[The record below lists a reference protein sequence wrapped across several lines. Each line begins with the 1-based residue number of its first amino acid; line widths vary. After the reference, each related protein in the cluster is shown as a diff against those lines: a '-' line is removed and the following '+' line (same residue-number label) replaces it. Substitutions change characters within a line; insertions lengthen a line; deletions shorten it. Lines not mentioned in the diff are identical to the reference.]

1 MPKVDRDRDAA
12 RKHKASSPKQ
22 QARRS
27 VEAGPAQFVGIRSLV
42 LCPLASET
50 PMTDLDHGAVCAE
63 LDAILASA
71 GCGAPAINYALPGQS
86 NTIGRSVSGAAV
98 RPNIVA
104 DASVQNADI
113 HQGNKAPGTTSA
125 ITGQYAETTPS
136 HTPVSQPTNHHPG
149 AHHQDDTT
157 TTPACSCQ
165 HEKREGTAWRIAA
178 RQYGTSAS
186 SNRQPDRKPRRA
198 AAQLD
203 KVALEKTWD
212 GTRRRQRRD
221 RLSEAEKF
229 SASVWSA
236 AAANGLAV
244 SLNLGIS
251 REAMLRTHANPKRR
265 MTQNLSKHLSEA
277 GLGHLPYA
285 FVFELTPERE
295 GGRLHLHGVLDISG
309 LTSAEVER
317 LNVALVRAASVAYGA
332 IGGQRQLDLVP
343 IHDPVGWADYL
354 LKDATRTARE
364 LGLDDPFMISK
375 PMRRMAKTHFDLL
388 RSEVRNRE
396 ETNVQLRSEPGLTS
410 STGTKCDRRG
420 FTLRS
425 RCDTRRLSGERD
437 KKSAGGVRKQARHQP
452 RGNRQASALSRSVS
466 MAPVRPDAMSA

>member
-1 MPKVDRDRDAA
+1 MLHGQPPANSVAERHAPSHIKPKPRG
-12 RKHKASSPKQ
+12 
-22 QARRS
+22 RRT
-27 VEAGPAQFVGIRSLV
+27 A
-42 LCPLASET
+42 
-50 PMTDLDHGAVCAE
+50 
-63 LDAILASA
+63 
-71 GCGAPAINYALPGQS
+71 Y
-86 NTIGRSVSGAAV
+86 
-98 RPNIVA
+98 
-104 DASVQNADI
+104 VQNAHI
-113 HQGNKAPGTTSA
+113 HQGNKASGTTSA

-136 HTPVSQPTNHHPG
+136 HTPVSQPINHHPC
-149 AHHQDDTT
+149 AHQQHDS
-157 TTPACSCQ
+157 TTPSSAYQ
-165 HEKREGTAWRIAA
+165 QGKREGAAWRIAA
-178 RQYGTSAS
+178 RRYCTSAS
-186 SNRQPDRKPRRA
+186 SSRQPDRKPRRS

-203 KVALEKTWD
+203 KVALKKTWD
-212 GTRRRQRRD
+212 GSKRRQRHD

-295 GGRLHLHGVLDISG
+295 GGRLHLHGVMDISG

-317 LNVALVRAASVAYGA
+317 LNVALVRAASVASGA

-343 IHDPVGWADYL
+343 IHDPVGWTDYL

-396 ETNVQLRSEPGLTS
+396 ETNVQLRSKPGVTP
-410 STGTKCDRRG
+410 STGTKCDRSG

-452 RGNRQASALSRSVS
+452 RGQRQASARSHAVS
-466 MAPVRPDAMSA
+466 TAPVRPDAMSA

>member
-1 MPKVDRDRDAA
+1 
-12 RKHKASSPKQ
+12 
-22 QARRS
+22 
-27 VEAGPAQFVGIRSLV
+27 
-42 LCPLASET
+42 
-50 PMTDLDHGAVCAE
+50 MTDLDHGAVCAE

-71 GCGAPAINYALPGQS
+71 RCGAPAINHALPGQS
-86 NTIGRSVSGAAV
+86 NAVGGSVSGAAV
-98 RPNIVA
+98 RPDIVA
-104 DASVQNADI
+104 DASAQNAHI
-113 HQGNKAPGTTSA
+113 HLGNKASGRKSA

-136 HTPVSQPTNHHPG
+136 QTPVPQLTNHHPG
-149 AHHQDDTT
+149 AHQQHDS
-157 TTPACSCQ
+157 TTPSSSYQ
-165 HEKREGTAWRIAA
+165 QEKREGAAWRIAA
-178 RQYGTSAS
+178 RPYGTSAS
-186 SNRQPDRKPRRA
+186 SSRQPDRKPRRA
-198 AAQLD
+198 AAHLD
-203 KVALEKTWD
+203 KVALKKTWD
-212 GTRRRQRRD
+212 GAKRQQRRD

-251 REAMLRTHANPKRR
+251 REAMLRNHTNPKRR

-295 GGRLHLHGVLDISG
+295 GGRLHLHGVMDISG

-343 IHDPVGWADYL
+343 IHDPVGWTDYL

-388 RSEVRNRE
+388 RSEVRNRAE
-396 ETNVQLRSEPGLTS
+396 VNVQLRSISGVTP
-410 STGTKCDRRG
+410 STGTKCGRNG

-452 RGNRQASALSRSVS
+452 HGQRQASARSHAIS
-466 MAPVRPDAMSA
+466 AAPVRPDAMSA

>member
-1 MPKVDRDRDAA
+1 
-12 RKHKASSPKQ
+12 
-22 QARRS
+22 
-27 VEAGPAQFVGIRSLV
+27 
-42 LCPLASET
+42 
-50 PMTDLDHGAVCAE
+50 MTDLDHGAVCAE

-71 GCGAPAINYALPGQS
+71 RCGAAAVNHTLPGKS
-86 NTIGRSVSGAAV
+86 NAVGRPVSGADV
-98 RPNIVA
+98 RPDIVA
-104 DASVQNADI
+104 DASVQNAHF
-113 HQGNKAPGTTSA
+113 HQGNKASGTTSA
-125 ITGQYAETTPS
+125 ITGQYAETTAS
-136 HTPVSQPTNHHPG
+136 HTPVPQHTNHHPG
-149 AHHQDDTT
+149 AHHQQQQHDTT
-157 TTPACSCQ
+157 PSSSYKQ
-165 HEKREGTAWRIAA
+165 EKREGAAWRIAA
-178 RQYGTSAS
+178 RRYGTSAS
-186 SNRQPDRKPRRA
+186 SSHQPDRKPRRA

-203 KVALEKTWD
+203 KVALKKTWD
-212 GTRRRQRRD
+212 GSKRQQRRD
-221 RLSEAEKF
+221 KLSAAEKF
-229 SASVWSA
+229 AASVWSA

-251 REAMLRTHANPKRR
+251 RETMLKEHADPKRR

-295 GGRLHLHGVLDISG
+295 GGRLHLHGVMDISG

-317 LNVALVRAASVAYGA
+317 LNVALVRAASVASGA

-343 IHDPVGWADYL
+343 IHDPVGWTDYL

-364 LGLDDPFMISK
+364 LGIDDPFMISK

-388 RSEVRNRE
+388 RSEVRNRAE
-396 ETNVQLRSEPGLTS
+396 ADVQLRSISGVSP
-410 STGTKCDRRG
+410 STGTKYDRRG

-452 RGNRQASALSRSVS
+452 HGQRQASARSHAVS
-466 MAPVRPDAMSA
+466 IASVQPDVMSA